1 MSDIDKLATKSDEI
15 ITGTGNTR
23 KFEKDKHGK
32 IHIL

>member
-1 MSDIDKLATKSDEI
+1 MSNTDKIATKSDEI
-15 ITGTGNTR
+15 IIGTGNTR